1 MEPSHVLRAMKV
13 PYTEAHGAVRFSFSR
28 ENTAGDVDRVLAAM
42 PPIIEKLRNLS
53 PPRSGDDVA
62 DPVLKSS
69 YV

>member
-1 MEPSHVLRAMKV
+1 
-13 PYTEAHGAVRFSFSR
+13 
-28 ENTAGDVDRVLAAM
+28 M